1 MPIEITMPRLS
12 DTMEEGTLVKW
23 HVSVGD
29 TVSSGDHL
37 ADVETD
43 KATMELQAF
52 DDGKLAKLA
61 IQEGNTVPV
70 GSLIAVLAE
79 DGESVEDAIAAAGTG
94 SPASAAPA
102 EDAPAS
108 DAPAPAASAATTAA
122 VAAPPAGGKVRISP
136 LARKLADE
144 HGVDINTI
152 QGSGPDGRIIK
163 KDILAAASGAAPAPA
178 AASPAPVAA
187 AAPPAAVIAAGAAG
201 LEAKTTQL
209 NNMRKTIAKRLV
221 ESKTT
226 VPHFQVT
233 VAVDM
238 DPVLELRKTL
248 NSQLESQGV
257 KLSVND
263 FIVRASAL
271 ALIQHPVVNS
281 SWAGDAIVQHGTV
294 NIGVA
299 VALPAERG
307 GGLIVPTL
315 RDVHLKGMRQISAET
330 KAIATKAR
338 ETGLAPEEMSDG
350 TFTISNLGMFG
361 VEAFTAIIS
370 PPQAAILAVGGA
382 AAKPVVKNGEIT
394 IGHVM
399 NATISAD
406 HRVLDGAVAAEFMNT
421 FKSLMENP
429 AGLLV

>member
-29 TVSSGDHL
+29 KVASGDHL

-43 KATMELQAF
+43 KATMELSAF
-52 DDGKLAKLA
+52 DDGVVAKFA
-61 IQEGNTVPV
+61 IEEGGTVPV

-79 DGESVEDAIAAAGTG
+79 DGESAEDAIAAAGSG
-94 SPASAAPA
+94 SGGETPAGDGGAPSA
-102 EDAPAS
+102 DS
-108 DAPAPAASAATTAA
+108 TPAPGSATA
-122 VAAPPAGGKVRISP
+122 VATAPKAQGGKVKISP

-152 QGSGPDGRIIK
+152 SGSGPDGRIIK
-163 KDILAAASGAAPAPA
+163 KDILAAASGASGSAAVSVAPAT
-178 AASPAPVAA
+178 S
-187 AAPPAAVIAAGAAG
+187 APPAAVIAGAAG
-201 LEAKTTQL
+201 ALEGKTTQL
-209 NNMRKTIAKRLV
+209 NGMRKTIAKRLV

-248 NSQLESQGV
+248 NGQLESQGV

-271 ALIQHPVVNS
+271 ALVQHPVANS
-281 SWAGDAIVQHGTV
+281 SWAGDTIVQHGTV
-294 NIGVA
+294 NIGIA
-299 VALPAERG
+299 VALPEEKG

-315 RDVHLKGMRQISAET
+315 RDVHIKGMRQISSET

-338 ETGLAPEEMSDG
+338 EVGLTPEEMSDG
-350 TFTISNLGMFG
+350 TFTISNLGMYG
-361 VEAFTAIIS
+361 VESFTAIIN

-382 AAKPVVKNGEIT
+382 AAKPVVKDGEIV

-406 HRVLDGAVAAEFMNT
+406 HRVLDGAVAAEFMST
-421 FKSLMENP
+421 FKSLLENP

>member
-1 MPIEITMPRLS
+1 MAIEITMPRLS

-29 TVSSGDHL
+29 KVASGDHL

-52 DDGKLAKLA
+52 DDGTLAKLA
-61 IQEGNTVPV
+61 LEAGNTVPV

-79 DGESVEDAIAAAGTG
+79 DGESVEDAA
-94 SPASAAPA
+94 ASAGSGSST
-102 EDAPAS
+102 AS
-108 DAPAPAASAATTAA
+108 TAPAPAAEAAPVATATATAA
-122 VAAPPAGGKVRISP
+122 PAAPAGTRVSP
-136 LARKLADE
+136 LARKLAAE
-144 HGVDINTI
+144 HNVDISTV
-152 QGSGPDGRIIK
+152 QGTGPDGRIIK
-163 KDILAAASGAAPAPA
+163 RDILAAAQGGASAASVTATPVPATPA
-178 AASPAPVAA
+178 ATIASVASELKA
-187 AAPPAAVIAAGAAG
+187 EEI
-201 LEAKTTQL
+201 QL
-209 NNMRKTIAKRLV
+209 NGMRKTIAKRLV

-226 VPHFQVT
+226 IPHFQVT

-238 DPVLELRKTL
+238 DPILELRKTL
-248 NSQLESQGV
+248 NSQLENQGV

-271 ALIQHPVVNS
+271 ALVQHPTANS
-281 SWAGDAIVQHGTV
+281 SWAGDKIIQHGTV
-294 NIGVA
+294 NIGIA

-315 RDVHLKGMRQISAET
+315 RDVHVKGMRQISTET
-330 KAIATKAR
+330 KTLATKAR
-338 ETGLAPEEMSDG
+338 EVGLTPEEMSDG
-350 TFTISNLGMFG
+350 TFTISNLGMYG

-370 PPQAAILAVGGA
+370 PPQSAILAIGGA
-382 AAKPVVKNGEIT
+382 VQKPVVKNGEIV

-421 FKSLMENP
+421 LKSLLENP